1 MQSLRRKA
9 FTLIE
14 LLVVIAIIAVLIALL
29 LPAVQQAREAARRTQ
44 CRNNFKQLGLAFHNY
59 ENTYGQFPPTYI
71 AIHNTILPGYLGVA
85 GTYDDA
91 NIHTYA
97 EYLLP
102 YIDQVNIYNTIDFR
116 TPYFSPINLSV
127 AGLPN
132 YTVNNQTATATPIP
146 GYLCPSTPR
155 TANSFTFTDN
165 NLGIPIV
172 WKTGAERLQPVV
184 WDVGFAMFGSRWRI
198 ECRVHRRSDV
208 EQQHQNKNCES
219 DRWIFERHVDV

>member
-1 MQSLRRKA
+1 MRSLRPKG

-59 ENTYGQFPPTYI
+59 ENTYSQFPPTYI
-71 AIHNTILPGYLGVA
+71 ALHNTILPGYLGVA
-85 GTYDDA
+85 APYDDA

-97 EYLLP
+97 EFLLP

-116 TPYFSPINLSV
+116 APYFSPINLSG

-132 YTVNNQTATATPIP
+132 YTVNNQAATGTPIP
-146 GYLCPSTPR
+146 GYICPSTPR
-155 TANSFTFTDN
+155 SQTSLTITDN
-165 NLGIPIV
+165 NLGIPIT
-172 WKTGAERLQPVV
+172 WKTGV
-184 WDVGFAMFGSRWRI
+184 
-198 ECRVHRRSDV
+198 
-208 EQQHQNKNCES
+208 N
-219 DRWIFERHVDV
+219 